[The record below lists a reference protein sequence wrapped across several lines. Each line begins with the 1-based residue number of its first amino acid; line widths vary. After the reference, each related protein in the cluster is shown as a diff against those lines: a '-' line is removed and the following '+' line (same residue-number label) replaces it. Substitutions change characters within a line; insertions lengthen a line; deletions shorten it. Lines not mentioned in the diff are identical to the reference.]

1 MLRYPFRLCLLYSL
15 AVPVCRYKLA
25 NYGFCRNEITT
36 TVWKIASVLIR
47 RLSVFDR
54 GRHLLH
60 NIMCSNMNNTVH
72 LERALC
78 RETERTMFLVKPIC
92 MFRTLARSRIE
103 MFSYKHYVR
112 CRYKIIANME
122 IYFYFPSSRA
132 AQRSAQSS
140 PHLSFAILV
149 IVDSHY
155 HFIVLFAI
163 AVCALEFFITIS
175 ATVLPFSFILF
186 GWPATK
192 PHSIFANLSSQQQN
206 SPPVPGAVLHLL
218 YNEFLL
224 SSIAGSLLRK

>member
-1 MLRYPFRLCLLYSL
+1 
-15 AVPVCRYKLA
+15 
-25 NYGFCRNEITT
+25 
-36 TVWKIASVLIR
+36 
-47 RLSVFDR
+47 
-54 GRHLLH
+54 
-60 NIMCSNMNNTVH
+60 MNNTVH